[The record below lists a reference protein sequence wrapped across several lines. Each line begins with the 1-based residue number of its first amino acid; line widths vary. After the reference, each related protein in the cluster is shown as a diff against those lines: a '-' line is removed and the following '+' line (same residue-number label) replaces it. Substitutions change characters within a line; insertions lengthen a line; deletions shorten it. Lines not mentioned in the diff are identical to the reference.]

1 MSYANNLV
9 KAPVNQYDVQAAIG
23 CGSGDWG
30 VLCRYV
36 NINPMAKYKPVRYNK
51 KEPLTLTEIMSTRFG
66 FGSSLPDFNGGNSNP
81 SVTWEYQ
88 KPRGLAYNEHYR
100 IMDFDKYL
108 SRACVPFAFSVS
120 GALQDGLGVSF
131 YINNMAATY
140 YNDQGMNV
148 VWDNDYGLSILEL
161 FAYSTNASQDSYV
174 VICIHDLTKGDC
186 VVVETNKRIRDLNEL
201 GSSVYTI
208 ILYPTARTIS
218 GVSYPAVGMLNDSTR
233 NGHNFRIIVGLINSN
248 TDPSKPYQ
256 VFDGNTTPQ
265 PSQIILYSL
274 AIKEGIDRKDLVL
287 SSHYTI
293 VNLGCY
299 FDANT
304 STITTT
310 YVGEVQKN
318 GMTMIKYLV
327 SARLVGVF
335 VTPSDHWSPENG
347 DVAVKLVMSANGIV
361 GDDPVQG
368 SVQGGTSVNIP
379 IAGHTYYKDP
389 LYQFTDVPVYFYQG
403 TGSPEIYINGFS
415 TEIFESV
422 PFDNTLIKAIT

>member
-1 MSYANNLV
+1 MSYANNIV
-9 KAPVNQYDVQAAIG
+9 TEPVNQYDVQRALGVA
-23 CGSGDWG
+23 SGDWG
-30 VLCRYV
+30 TLCSHV

-51 KEPLTLTEIMSTRFG
+51 RARLTLAEITTTRFG
-66 FGSSLPDFNGGNSNP
+66 FAAVTPIFSGGDTNP
-81 SVTWEYQ
+81 SNTWEYQ
-88 KPRGLAYNEHYR
+88 RVRGLSYNEAYR
-100 IMDFDKYL
+100 ISDFIGYFP
-108 SRACVPFAFSVS
+108 RACVPFAFGVS
-120 GALQDGLGVSF
+120 GALNDGLGIYF
-131 YINNMAATY
+131 YINNMASTY
-140 YNDQGMNV
+140 YNDQGANV
-148 VWDNDYGLSILEL
+148 MWDNDYGLSITEL
-161 FAYSTNASQDSYV
+161 FAYSSNASDNSYLT
-174 VICIHDLTKGDC
+174 ICIHDLTKGDSI
-186 VVVETNKRIRDLNEL
+186 VVVTNRKLRDI
-201 GSSVYTI
+201 GSSVDTI
-208 ILYPTARTIS
+208 ILYPTQRTIS
-218 GVSYPAVGMLNDSTR
+218 GVTYPAVNMLNDTTR
-233 NGHNFRIIVGLINSN
+233 NGDQFRIIVGLMNSN
-248 TDPSKPYQ
+248 TDPTSPYQ
-256 VFDGNTTPQ
+256 VFTDETTPA
-265 PSQIILYSL
+265 PSQMNIYSL
-274 AIKEGIDRKDLVL
+274 AIAKGIDRKDLIL

-293 VNLGCY
+293 TNLECY

-379 IAGHTYYKDP
+379 LAGHTYYKDP

-415 TEIFESV
+415 TEIYESV
-422 PFDNTLIKAIT
+422 PFDNTLIKSIT